1 MKNHIPTL
9 RKLYLKI
16 DCTNKYPKDSWIM
29 WVLLLFVSV
38 VCTYMSYKYD
48 CTFRAPLTLHEWSV
62 HNRLFNAYYEVKL
75 KKNIRYV

>member
-48 CTFRAPLTLHEWSV
+48 CTFRAPFSHLLVAHTLWTL
-62 HNRLFNAYYEVKL
+62 LFCICPYSFL
-75 KKNIRYV
+75 H